1 MKAKA
6 KPKPGPKPRMEDVVE
21 DPAAEDQMDVDAMD
35 GDMAAAVIAA
45 TRPVPFR
52 RQGAAIP

>member
-1 MKAKA
+1 M
-6 KPKPGPKPRMEDVVE
+6 D
-21 DPAAEDQMDVDAMD
+21 DPIAEDSMEVDEMG

-45 TRPVPFR
+45 TRPFR